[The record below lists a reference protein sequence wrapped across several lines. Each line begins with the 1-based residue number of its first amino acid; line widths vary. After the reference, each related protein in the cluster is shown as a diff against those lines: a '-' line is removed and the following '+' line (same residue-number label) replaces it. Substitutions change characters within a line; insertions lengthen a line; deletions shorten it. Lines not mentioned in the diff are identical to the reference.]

1 LGPLGYSRRLL
12 FEKWMRDAKI
22 NDLFEGT
29 GQINR
34 LVIARRIL
42 GYSSKELKQAALA
55 VRASSAPGR
64 MTSFMPCSP
73 CASVRHPREVPE
85 PWIPR

>member
-1 LGPLGYSRRLL
+1 MMDPKQPNTLESSMCKAEAGDVGRRG
-12 FEKWMRDAKI
+12 RDAKM

-42 GYSSKELKQAALA
+42 GYTSRELK
-55 VRASSAPGR
+55 
-64 MTSFMPCSP
+64 
-73 CASVRHPREVPE
+73 
-85 PWIPR
+85 